1 MLTLQA
7 AAIAK
12 SVFYQ
17 KAELTWRRAE
27 IKQRPRGRQEV
38 IFAIEL
44 DKLECR
50 S

>member
-7 AAIAK
+7 TAPAW
-12 SVFYQ
+12 SVLQ
-17 KAELTWRRAE
+17 KTELTWRRAQIE
-27 IKQRPRGRQEV
+27 QRPRRRQEV